1 MRRPVA
7 ILPRLTNSSAGR
19 TLAPGFDNLINYG
32 GLREIALASEHENV
46 LYDGSKRRKK
56 TNRGSVTLK
65 NMGHRVI
72 AGIAVVAAL
81 GCAGGA
87 FLWLHGRNN
96 PPTEHAARTAPTFVP
111 AAKAAEGKS
120 SPGTGGKSSAS
131 KPESATGTNSATSSP
146 DANKDAANPDTGL
159 PLRAGEVLEYTA
171 DVSKVS
177 NVANLRLQVAERGKF
192 LGKSSWHL
200 RAFAH
205 TENPLRMVF
214 ALDDEFD
221 SYSDA
226 GTMASLQYEMHLDER
241 GQKVESVQRMT
252 VTGKEPAPTDATETR
267 VLPGTRDPLGMMQY
281 LRNVDWAK
289 TSEVRSPVYDGR
301 KLYDVRAKVTGTNEA
316 VSVLAGSFKATKIEL
331 RVFDGGVEMKD
342 AKFALYFA
350 NTAARTPV
358 LLEAVLPFATA
369 RVELKSSK

>member
-1 MRRPVA
+1 
-7 ILPRLTNSSAGR
+7 
-19 TLAPGFDNLINYG
+19 
-32 GLREIALASEHENV
+32 
-46 LYDGSKRRKK
+46 
-56 TNRGSVTLK
+56 
-65 NMGHRVI
+65 MGHRVI
-72 AGIAVVAAL
+72 TGVAVVAAL

-96 PPTEHAARTAPTFVP
+96 PPTEHAARAAPTFVP
-111 AAKAAEGKS
+111 SANAAQGKNS
-120 SPGTGGKSSAS
+120 TEAGEK
-131 KPESATGTNSATSSP
+131 NSAGGNASVGNSPVGAADAKKGAMNP
-146 DANKDAANPDTGL
+146 DAGL
-159 PLRAGEVLEYTA
+159 PLRAGEVLEYIA

-177 NVANLRLQVAERGKF
+177 KVANLRLQVAERGKF

-241 GQKVESVQRMT
+241 GQKVESIQRMT
-252 VTGKEPAPTDATETR
+252 VTGREPAPTDATETR

-281 LRNVDWAK
+281 LRNADWAR
-289 TSEVRSPVYDGR
+289 TPEVRSPVYDGR
-301 KLYDVRAKVTGTNEA
+301 KLYDVRAKVAGTSEA
-316 VSVLAGSFKATKIEL
+316 VSVPAGSFKATKIEL
-331 RVFDGGVEMKD
+331 RVFDDGAEMKD
-342 AKFALYFA
+342 AKFALYLA
-350 NTAARTPV
+350 NNEARTPV

>member
-1 MRRPVA
+1 LRR
-7 ILPRLTNSSAGR
+7 G
-19 TLAPGFDNLINYG
+19 
-32 GLREIALASEHENV
+32 SEHENV
-46 LYDGSKRRKK
+46 LYDGSNKRKRS
-56 TNRGSVTLK
+56 NRGKVTLK

-96 PPTEHAARTAPTFVP
+96 PPTERAARTAPTFVP
-111 AAKAAEGKS
+111 SANAAEGKS
-120 SPGTGGKSSAS
+120 SPGAGEKSSAS
-131 KPESATGTNSATSSP
+131 ARENAAGGSASAGAA
-146 DANKDAANPDTGL
+146 DANKGSAIPDAGL

-192 LGKSSWHL
+192 LGKNSWHL

-226 GTMASLQYEMHLDER
+226 GNMASLQYEMHLDER
-241 GQKVESVQRMT
+241 GQKVESIQRMT
-252 VTGKEPAPTDATETR
+252 VTGREPAPTDATETR

-281 LRNVDWAK
+281 LRGVDWEK

-301 KLYDVRAKVTGTNEA
+301 KLYDVRAKVAGTNEA
-316 VSVLAGSFKATKIEL
+316 VSVPAGSFKATKIEL

-342 AKFALYFA
+342 AKFALYLA
-350 NTAARTPV
+350 NSAARTPV